1 LARENI
7 KRCKKLLRESEDEMA
22 DRLIRKPLLG
32 EEQKEV
38 RGSDVSVLLSA
49 RPSGDSTPFTTAER
63 IVSRK
68 RLPAPAIGAMVRGVP
83 PLLARADEVIE

>member
-22 DRLIRKPLLG
+22 GRLIRKPLLE

-38 RGSDVSVLLSA
+38 RGSDVSV
-49 RPSGDSTPFTTAER
+49 
-63 IVSRK
+63 
-68 RLPAPAIGAMVRGVP
+68 
-83 PLLARADEVIE
+83 